1 MLSFVLL
8 IILFQLGRWPLFWV
22 NYHVFLTCLIYL
34 SIHPSILLSILP
46 SIHQSI
52 HLSVC
57 TSLLSGTMLPS
68 SLILYFPCF
77 SLRIRPHPP
86 QPLYVLSCL
95 VMSNSVTPRTAACQ
109 ALLSMGFSRQ
119 EWWSGLPCPPPGDLP
134 DPGIEPTSHDSRTG
148 RQVLCHLGGPRKQT
162 CDTRSDCY
170 HSERPHMRSGH
181 HRWKSSH
188 TLHQHHTKFNI
199 KPEISYYISYNRHT
213 LDIMTITEQRKE
225 RLCQKKYYY
234 SPWCRFRYTI
244 RRRALLNNLKT
255 CS

>member
-8 IILFQLGRWPLFWV
+8 FILFQLGRWPLFWV

-134 DPGIEPTSHDSRTG
+134 NPGIEPRSPALQVDSLPIELPGKPLIIARKMQIKA
-148 RQVLCHLGGPRKQT
+148 RINYCPSSFQVVPEVQLFFLKTPMN
-162 CDTRSDCY
+162 TR
-170 HSERPHMRSGH
+170 E
-181 HRWKSSH
+181 
-188 TLHQHHTKFNI
+188 LN
-199 KPEISYYISYNRHT
+199 
-213 LDIMTITEQRKE
+213 L
-225 RLCQKKYYY
+225 
-234 SPWCRFRYTI
+234 
-244 RRRALLNNLKT
+244 ALLMSSSWIYPNG
-255 CS
+255 SW